1 MDDSARAP
9 RVVVL
14 VSLVVLMSVAA
25 TAYLSGFAGIGSWVA
40 LAAVGLVAVHVR
52 DLKQA
57 GQGTQ
62 QSGT

>member
-1 MDDSARAP
+1 MDDSVRAP

-14 VSLVVLMSVAA
+14 VSLVVLVSISA
-25 TAYLSGFAGIGSWVA
+25 TAYLSGLTGIGSWVA

-57 GQGTQ
+57 RRGTQ
-62 QSGT
+62 QTGA